1 MKKVKMILTN
11 GFDPDPRVYKEAKY
25 LISIG
30 MQVEILC
37 WDRENVYLDKEIE
50 NIDGIEVKRFYP
62 YSKYGSGM
70 KQINAYFSFKKQVKQ
85 YLNNKDYDYIHCHDL
100 DGIVIGNS
108 AKNKACK
115 LIFDMHENY
124 EINGRSQK
132 IRYVMRAIVNH
143 YQNKS
148 DYIIY
153 VDELQKDFMSH
164 KNKNK
169 SVCLPNYPRTVD
181 FKYCTKSVSDKLRI
195 SYIGSVRQ
203 YNELKVLIDACREL
217 DNISINIHGT
227 GVAYERL
234 NSIKNE
240 YSNVKVTGRYNFKQ
254 SSKLYNE
261 ADLLYVIYPT
271 SSMQYLT
278 SYPVKFFESIITKTP
293 VIVGK
298 NTVLE
303 KFVRKY
309 DIGFVVDGDN
319 IEDVKKMIT
328 YIGENKNILENKIKN
343 LEKIQYNYCWEEVV
357 KHLNK
362 IYN

>member
-11 GFDPDPRVYKEAKY
+11 SFDPDPRVYKEAKY

-50 NIDGIEVKRFYP
+50 NVDGIEIKRFYP
-62 YSKYGSGM
+62 YSKYGSGI
-70 KQINAYFSFKKQVKQ
+70 KQVKAYLDFKEQVKQ
-85 YLNNKDYDYIHCHDL
+85 YLKDKDYDYIHCHDL
-100 DGIVIGNS
+100 DGIIIGNS
-108 AKNKACK
+108 VRDRNSK

-124 EINGRSQK
+124 EINGRNQK
-132 IRYVMRAIVNH
+132 IRYFVRMIVNY

-148 DYIIY
+148 DYLIF
-153 VDELQKDFMSH
+153 VNELQKEFMSH

-169 SVCLPNYPRTVD
+169 SVYLPNYPSTD
-181 FKYCTKSVSDKLRI
+181 DLKNCTKSVSDKLRI

-203 YNELKVLIDACREL
+203 YDELKVLMDACKDL
-217 DNISINIHGT
+217 GSVSISIHGA
-227 GVAYERL
+227 GIAYERL

-240 YSNVKVTGRYNFKQ
+240 YNNVKVTGRYDFMQ
-254 SSKLYNE
+254 SSELYSE

-303 KFVRKY
+303 KFVEKY

-319 IEDVKKMIT
+319 IEDVRKLII
-328 YIGENKNILENKIKN
+328 YIDENKYILENKIKN
-343 LEKIQYNYCWEEVV
+343 LGKIQYNYCWEEIV
-357 KHLNK
+357 KNLK
-362 IYN
+362 DIYD